1 MNKHLVIVCTLPTAL
16 FLTGAFL
23 TYLDNKFPIPENRTI
38 RNVGCI
44 FMAGAIAIVLQSLY
58 SLYGG

>member
-1 MNKHLVIVCTLPTAL
+1 MNKHLVIVCALPTAL

-23 TYLDNKFPIPENRTI
+23 TYLDSKFPIPEDKTI